1 MNGRVCFD
9 ASVAVKWLILEDQS
23 ELALASLGNVL
34 RTGGSIVGPPHLPV
48 EISNALYKRVRTG
61 DVILEEAQERISALS
76 DVPIDLVYSKDLSR
90 SALALSLEFG
100 WKYLYDAFYLA
111 VGELFDCDVW
121 TADSLFYRDARITH
135 PRVRLLADYASS

>member
-1 MNGRVCFD
+1 M
-9 ASVAVKWLILEDQS
+9 
-23 ELALASLGNVL
+23 
-34 RTGGSIVGPPHLPV
+34 
-48 EISNALYKRVRTG
+48 
-61 DVILEEAQERISALS
+61 ILEEAQERISALS